1 MYGKIFESI
10 YDGTLVEDW
19 RALVTFQQM
28 IVLCDADGIIDMTP
42 SAISRRTGIPIEHIK
57 AGIEILENED
67 PYSRTEGEGGRRI
80 VRLEDHRPWG
90 WYLVNHEKYKHLQD
104 SDTVRAQ
111 NRERKRRQRA
121 KEKES
126 RLVTDGHAPSRH
138 TDTDT
143 DTKDNGRSATAFDL
157 FWSGY
162 PKKRKKK
169 TARDIWKRKKLDRI
183 ADQLITDVKNRLIRD
198 KRWLDGFVPD
208 PTTYL
213 NGERWNDE
221 LESEPTYKPR
231 RPEIVTEEQRQID
244 REKANRRL
252 AELSAN

>member
-1 MYGKIFESI
+1 M
-10 YDGTLVEDW
+10 VEDW

-67 PYSRTEGEGGRRI
+67 PYSRTEGEDGRRI

-90 WYLVNHEKYKHLQD
+90 WYLVNHTKYKNLQD

-111 NRERKRRQRA
+111 NRERKRRQRE
-121 KEKES
+121 KEKKSQE
-126 RLVTDGHAPSRH
+126 VTEGHAPSRH

-143 DTKDNGRSATAFDL
+143 TKDNGRSATAFDL
-157 FWSGY
+157 FWSVY

-169 TARDIWKRKKLDRI
+169 TAQEIWKRKKLDGI
-183 ADQLITDVKNRLIRD
+183 ADRLIADVKHRRERD
-198 KRWLDGFVPD
+198 KRWTDGFVPD

-221 LESEPTYKPR
+221 LESEPIHKPR
-231 RPEIVTEEQRQID
+231 RPEVITEEQRQID
-244 REKANRRL
+244 RDKADRRL
-252 AELSAN
+252 AELSAT